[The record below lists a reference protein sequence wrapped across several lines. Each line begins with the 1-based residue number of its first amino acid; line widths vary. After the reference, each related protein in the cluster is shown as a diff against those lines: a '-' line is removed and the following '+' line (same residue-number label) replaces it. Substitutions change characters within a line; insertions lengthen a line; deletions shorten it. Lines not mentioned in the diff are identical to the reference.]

1 MRKFQVKVNGNTY
14 EVEIEELKAGASVT
28 PTQVNTVMSTVV
40 QTVQTVAPS
49 ENESVGATLL
59 EAPMQGK
66 IISVKVDIGQIVEV
80 GDVVAVLE
88 AMKMENEIVAPK
100 SGTIASVDVASG
112 QTVETGDLIAS
123 LN

>member
-1 MRKFQVKVNGNTY
+1 MKKFQVTVNGNTY
-14 EVEIEELKAGASVT
+14 EVE
-28 PTQVNTVMSTVV
+28 
-40 QTVQTVAPS
+40 VA
-49 ENESVGATLL
+49 EVGAGVSAPVAAPVVTSAPVAAIAPVASGAVGSTLL

-66 IISVKVDIGQIVEV
+66 IVAVKVTAGQEITK

-100 SGTIASVDVASG
+100 SGTIVSVGVATG
-112 QTVETGDLIAS
+112 QTVEAGDLIAS

>member
-1 MRKFQVKVNGNTY
+1 MKKFQVTVNGNTY
-14 EVEIEELKAGASVT
+14 EVEVAEVGTGVSTPVVSAPVASAPVAAAA
-28 PTQVNTVMSTVV
+28 PAAST
-40 QTVQTVAPS
+40 A
-49 ENESVGATLL
+49 VGSTLL

-66 IISVKVDIGQIVEV
+66 IVAVKVTAGQAIEK

-100 SGTIASVDVASG
+100 SGTIVSVGVATG
-112 QTVETGDLIAS
+112 QTVEAGDLIAS